1 MLHTILFAAAAA
13 SVEIRG
19 GVAAATAA
27 TTRCESDLDCQLNGA
42 CQVANDAASF
52 PHDDAVHVA
61 GETPRKKTC
70 VCDKG
75 WKGPDCGLLNIATT
89 PTIAYG
95 YGTTPKTSSW
105 GGGPPAYDNATG
117 MYHLFMSE
125 IAGNCGMT
133 TWAHMSRGA
142 HAVSKTAEGPYTRVE
157 TIIETEAHNIFYAY
171 SPSDQ
176 MHLLYHIFQGNNPE
190 SCNPYFPC
198 TNGSTPGAT
207 GHGLK
212 PPAGWNHGT
221 CAPNHTTSVHYSKSL
236 NGPWDK
242 VDLTF
247 DKSAPPGSGAHFP
260 PHGGNSNPA
269 PWVLPNGTVL
279 MLSRGKDMGMTGND
293 GEGIPKN
300 RNIVLF
306 RADSWN
312 STYRWVPSNGPN
324 GTVNIGDGKVTTE
337 DPVLWKGRRG
347 FHALLHSSPDMTHGW
362 SLDGISWDWS
372 PQIIGPPTLQGDNE
386 RPRAVIDDNGDLKTI
401 MCGQLCGPGD
411 AARTAAFPAL

>member
-1 MLHTILFAAAAA
+1 MMLHTILFAAAAA

-19 GVAAATAA
+19 GVAAATAATAA

-52 PHDDAVHVA
+52 PHDDAVHAA

-207 GHGLK
+207 GQCPQLLRLPKRADTAGIVSTSRRC
-212 PPAGWNHGT
+212 PAVF
-221 CAPNHTTSVHYSKSL
+221 SVRCSPS
-236 NGPWDK
+236 
-242 VDLTF
+242 
-247 DKSAPPGSGAHFP
+247 SI
-260 PHGGNSNPA
+260 
-269 PWVLPNGTVL
+269 L
-279 MLSRGKDMGMTGND
+279 MLTCTVSM
-293 GEGIPKN
+293 
-300 RNIVLF
+300 
-306 RADSWN
+306 RAHD
-312 STYRWVPSNGPN
+312 
-324 GTVNIGDGKVTTE
+324 I
-337 DPVLWKGRRG
+337 
-347 FHALLHSSPDMTHGW
+347 
-362 SLDGISWDWS
+362 
-372 PQIIGPPTLQGDNE
+372 TL
-386 RPRAVIDDNGDLKTI
+386 
-401 MCGQLCGPGD
+401 
-411 AARTAAFPAL
+411 

>member
-1 MLHTILFAAAAA
+1 M
-13 SVEIRG
+13 
-19 GVAAATAA
+19 
-27 TTRCESDLDCQLNGA
+27 
-42 CQVANDAASF
+42 
-52 PHDDAVHVA
+52 
-61 GETPRKKTC
+61 
-70 VCDKG
+70 CDKG
-75 WKGPDCGLLNIATT
+75 WKGPDCGILNLVTT

-95 YGTTPKTSSW
+95 FGTTPKTSSW

-117 MYHLFMSE
+117 MYHLFVSE
-125 IAGNCGMT
+125 LAGNCGMT
-133 TWAHMSRGA
+133 TWARMSRGA
-142 HAVSKTAEGPYTRVE
+142 HAISKTAEGPYTRVE
-157 TIIETEAHNIFYAY
+157 TVIETEAHNIFYAY
-171 SPSDQ
+171 SPSDE

-212 PPAGWNHGT
+212 PPPGMPHNIT
-221 CAPNHTTSVHYSKSL
+221 CPINHTTSIHYSKSL
-236 NGPWDK
+236 DGPWER

-247 DKSAPPGSGAHFP
+247 DKSAPPGSAAQFP

-279 MLSRGKDMGMTGND
+279 MLSRGKDSGMMDSVG
-293 GEGIPKN
+293 GEVDANQKMN

-324 GTVNIGDGKVTTE
+324 GTVNIGNGQVPTE

-372 PQIIGPPTLQGDNE
+372 PQIIGPPRLAGDNE
-386 RPRAVIDDNGDLKTI
+386 RPRVALDDLGDLKTVI
-401 MCGQLCGPGD
+401 CGQLCGPGD
-411 AARTAAFPAL
+411 AARTAAFPTL